1 MSLFGIFNRKT
12 CSGKQERL
20 GLGLVR
26 WNTSGPAILE
36 LDVENHLKAPAL
48 VPEEIVI

>member
-12 CSGKQERL
+12 CSRKQERS

-26 WNTSGPAILE
+26 WNPSGPAILE
-36 LDVENHLKAPAL
+36 LAVDNHLKAAVL